1 MNAFLAETNHRKL
14 LPYVLPCPA
23 FEENDVQD
31 IICREMENWFGKD
44 TTVEDGWDG
53 LYIRIAAKR
62 IITKEKVKNEKAPDF
77 GEAINKLITEI
88 FTRYY
93 ERVTEKLKPEDAKK
107 TEESKDNTLVD
118 DKQSETEKSSSNEVS
133 SDLKSPD
140 KKSGL
145 DTPDEKLD
153 QKDPIDAK
161 KNDSTPAKDT
171 KRPETP
177 PKVLTESSFAET
189 KSEDQ
194 AKSDKQ
200 SNLTKL
206 RTKCVGPHLFTKD
219 DILGPCPCQKM
230 QESESWKKLQTL
242 TGLEDVKKALLHLS
256 ELARTN
262 YERELMELPPI
273 DFTFN
278 RLFLGPPG
286 TGKTVVAK
294 LYGQIL
300 AEMGVLSKGHLVV
313 RNATELVGKYIGW
326 SEDKTNKA
334 LEEAEGGVLVID
346 EAYTL
351 GGSDVFRKAIIT
363 TLVGGI
369 QNVPGEDRC
378 VILVGYEDKMRNM
391 ISDAN
396 PGLARRFP
404 MEDAFIF
411 KDYTLTQ
418 LESIMKTKLEEYKL
432 QASPDGI
439 KVAMGVLDK
448 AQAKLNFGNG
458 GEVENLSK

>member
-1 MNAFLAETNHRKL
+1 M
-14 LPYVLPCPA
+14 
-23 FEENDVQD
+23 
-31 IICREMENWFGKD
+31 INWFGKEAE
-44 TTVEDGWDG
+44 VEDGWDG
-53 LYIRIAAKR
+53 LYMRIAAKR
-62 IITKEKVKNEKAPDF
+62 IVAKEKMKNETAPDF
-77 GEAINKLITEI
+77 GDAVNKLIANI
-88 FTRYY
+88 WTRHY
-93 ERVTEKLKPEDAKK
+93 ERLTEKPKSEDIKKVDELKDDKSKDETLSGKQRTSSKEASSELKPP
-107 TEESKDNTLVD
+107 
-118 DKQSETEKSSSNEVS
+118 EKI
-133 SDLKSPD
+133 
-140 KKSGL
+140 SGPK
-145 DTPDEKLD
+145 TPDEKPDSKNPLD
-153 QKDPIDAK
+153 SKTIDSK
-161 KNDSTPAKDT
+161 PPEETKNL
-171 KRPETP
+171 ETP
-177 PKVLTESSFAET
+177 PNEPTDPM
-189 KSEDQ
+189 SED
-194 AKSDKQ
+194 KKPESEKISDLPPK
-200 SNLTKL
+200 LTKPNTRFL
-206 RTKCVGPHLFTKD
+206 GPHLFTKSD
-219 DILGPCPCQKM
+219 VLGPCPGQKM
-230 QESESWKKLQTL
+230 QESESWKKLQIL

-262 YERELMELPPI
+262 YERELLELPPI

-313 RNATELVGKYIGW
+313 KNATSLVGKYIGW
-326 SEDKTNKA
+326 SEDKTSKA

-363 TLVGGI
+363 TLVGSI

-378 VILVGYEDKMRNM
+378 VILVGYEDKMKKM

-411 KDYTLTQ
+411 KDYTLPQ

-432 QASPDGI
+432 EATPDAI
-439 KVAMGVLDK
+439 KVGMGVLDK
-448 AQAKLNFGNG
+448 ARAKLNFGNG
-458 GEVENLSK
+458 GEVENLSKCRPLIFQYPAIIPKNFPLT